1 MTPRT
6 LLSNPLL
13 LKELAS
19 QARRPGRPG
28 WAYPGPV
35 WFLVV
40 TVVPAIV
47 FLRQGTWEHARPYFL
62 TAAMLQMWLLAF
74 RSSLY
79 TATSMSADVRQGTV
93 PVLLSTPLSL
103 AASMRAKVSACLLPL
118 WAELAFSLPLSLLVY
133 SWQGTAE
140 PLLIV
145 AVTAFLFTATL
156 LFGGLGMWLGGLLG
170 DPERAARA
178 SRLLVAI
185 LLLAT
190 SLTPTQLPGPIVLVG
205 LLLWV
210 CLVWLPQVRP
220 NQAVQGS
227 IAALLILLVLP
238 LLYGVGRDLMAG
250 FDLTAAN
257 PLRAVYELKP
267 ANSENPEHQ
276 VLLAGDPVYERAA
289 REAAS
294 SAQPALVIKHAIES
308 NPPVRARLERLH
320 QAEAMRALLPL
331 GLIYL
336 LGGLGLV
343 RMALGRARNMA

>member
-28 WAYPGPV
+28 WAYPGPT

-47 FLRQGTWEHARPYFL
+47 FLRQGTWEHARTWFL

-79 TATSMSADVRQGTV
+79 TATSTAADVRQGTV

-103 AASMRAKVSACLLPL
+103 AGSMRAKLSACLLPL
-118 WAELAFSLPLSLLVY
+118 WVELGFALPLSLLVY
-133 SWQGTAE
+133 SWQGQAQ
-140 PLLIV
+140 PLLV
-145 AVTAFLFTATL
+145 LAVTAFLFTATV

-170 DPERAARA
+170 EPERAARA

-238 LLYGVGRDLMAG
+238 ILYGVGRDLMAG

-267 ANSENPEHQ
+267 ANPANPEHQ
-276 VLLAGDPVYERAA
+276 RILADDPVYGYAV
-289 REAAS
+289 READS
-294 SAQPALVIKHAIES
+294 TEHPSVMLKQAIER
-308 NPPVRARLERLH
+308 NPPMRSRLERLH
-320 QAEAMRALLPL
+320 EDQAMRALLPL
-331 GLIYL
+331 GLIYV

>member
-1 MTPRT
+1 M
-6 LLSNPLL
+6 LSNPLL

-19 QARRPGRPG
+19 QARRPGRAG
-28 WAYPGPV
+28 WAYPGPI

-40 TVVPAIV
+40 TVAPAVV
-47 FLRQGTWEHARPYFL
+47 FLRQGSWEDARPYFL

-79 TATSMSADVRQGTV
+79 AATSMATDVRQGTV

-103 AASMRAKVSACLLPL
+103 ASSLRAKLSACLLPL
-118 WAELAFSLPLSLLVY
+118 WVELGFALPLSLLVY
-133 SWQGTAE
+133 SWRGTV
-140 PLLIV
+140 PPGTIL
-145 AVTAFLFTATL
+145 AVLAFLFTATL
-156 LFGGLGMWLGGLLG
+156 FFGGLGMWLGGLLG
-170 DPERAARA
+170 EPDRAARA

-227 IAALLILLVLP
+227 VAALLILLVLP
-238 LLYGVGRDLMAG
+238 ILYGVGRDLMAG

-257 PLRAVYELKP
+257 PLRALYELGA
-267 ANSENPEHQ
+267 ANAGNPEHQ
-276 VLLAGDPVYERAA
+276 VLLAGDPVYDRAV
-289 REAAS
+289 RESAS
-294 SAQPALVIKHAIES
+294 ASQPTLAVRHAIE
-308 NPPVRARLERLH
+308 NDEALRARLERLH
-320 QAEAMRALLPL
+320 QAHAVQALLPL

-336 LGGLGLV
+336 MGGLGLV
-343 RMALGRARNMA
+343 RMALGRARNVG

>member
-6 LLSNPLL
+6 MMSNPLL

-28 WAYPGPV
+28 WAYPGPI

-47 FLRQGTWEHARPYFL
+47 FLRQGSWDDARPYFL

-74 RSSLY
+74 RSALY
-79 TATSMSADVRQGTV
+79 AATSMAADVRQGTV

-103 AASMRAKVSACLLPL
+103 AGSLRAKLSACLLPL
-118 WAELAFSLPLSLLVY
+118 WVELAFALPLSLLVY
-133 SWQGTAE
+133 SWQGTAN
-140 PLLIV
+140 PSLIL
-145 AVTAFLFTATL
+145 AVHGFLFTATI
-156 LFGGLGMWLGGLLG
+156 LFGGLGLWLGGLLG

-178 SRLLVAI
+178 SRMLVAI

-210 CLVWLPQVRP
+210 FLVWLPQVRP
-220 NQAVQGS
+220 NQTVQGS
-227 IAALLILLVLP
+227 VAALLILLVLP
-238 LLYGVGRDLMAG
+238 ILYGVGRDMMAG

-267 ANSENPEHQ
+267 ANPANPEHQ
-276 VLLAGDPVYERAA
+276 VLLAGDEVYERAL
-289 REAAS
+289 RDSAS
-294 SAQPALVIKHAIES
+294 STNPVAVIKQAIENDVAS
-308 NPPVRARLERLH
+308 RARLDRLH
-320 QAEAMRALLPL
+320 EIQAVRAMLPL

-336 LGGLGLV
+336 LGGLGFV
-343 RMALGRARNMA
+343 RMALGRARNAG